1 MFNLREL
8 FGKYFFLAFVP
19 YYVPPGT
26 LTHNI
31 DRKPPLSLLNVCSL
45 SYAPLSLSADKL
57 EGDNYSP
64 LTGGPEVDEALI
76 DEWRK
81 RQKEKRCGGMGNL
94 FTAPCQAFS

>member
-1 MFNLREL
+1 M
-8 FGKYFFLAFVP
+8 
-19 YYVPPGT
+19 
-26 LTHNI
+26 H
-31 DRKPPLSLLNVCSL
+31 LS
-45 SYAPLSLSADKL
+45 LSLSADKL

-76 DEWRK
+76 NEWRK